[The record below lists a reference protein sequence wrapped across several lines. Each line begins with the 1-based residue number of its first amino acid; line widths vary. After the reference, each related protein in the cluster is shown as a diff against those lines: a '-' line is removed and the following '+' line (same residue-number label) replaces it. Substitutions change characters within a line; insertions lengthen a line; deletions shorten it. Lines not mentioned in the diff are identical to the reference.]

1 MTSVGAIQ
9 RYVLHLFFFL
19 QMLKAAYTHAYNRL
33 QPFVIV
39 RKREILEQVRA
50 HACDLVTQLQVCVY
64 TYIHI
69 YIYNYLK

>member
-39 RKREILEQVRA
+39 RKRDTRTGARTCMRLSNTI
-50 HACDLVTQLQVCVY
+50 TGVCIH
-64 TYIHI
+64 TYI
-69 YIYNYLK
+69 YIYNHLK